1 MNFVESIPH
10 DFIES
15 MPHSFFQVIPHNFD
29 AASLPVFLGDAFLAL
44 AIIGC
49 LFTVLACFCVVGF
62 PNPKLNS
69 ISAPPAVTVLK
80 PLHGFEPGIAGLIA
94 ALCRQNYPA
103 PVQIVCGTQRPDSPA
118 VAAIRAITA
127 DFPDLEI
134 EVAVEPRS
142 RGTNRKVSNL
152 INMLPRARHDT
163 LVLSDSDIAV
173 EPDYLRS
180 LTSLLAAPRVG
191 AVTCLYH
198 GIDGE
203 GLWARFSALAIN
215 AQFLPHAIVAVSLG
229 LAKPCFGATIALRR
243 SVLERIGGFTALA
256 DVLADDHAVGVA
268 VRSAGYEVVTA
279 PFLVGHHCFEES
291 FRQLFRHQMRVART
305 IKSIDPVAYAG
316 TIVTHPWPFAL
327 LPLLGGDPAAIMVAI
342 AVLVAR
348 VTLCRCVEW
357 RFGLPR
363 QNYWLIPLHDLIAFT
378 VYATSFFG
386 ATVHWRGADY
396 RVAPNGSLIEG
407 QDLRQS

>member
-15 MPHSFFQVIPHNFD
+15 MPHSFFQIIPHNFA
-29 AASLPVFLGDAFLAL
+29 AASLPIFLGDAFLAL

-49 LFTVLACFCVVGF
+49 LFTVLACFCVVSF

-69 ISAPPAVTVLK
+69 IGEPPAVTVLK

-103 PVQIVCGTQRPDSPA
+103 PMQIVCGTQRPDSPA
-118 VAAIRAITA
+118 VSAIRAVAA

-134 EVAVEPRS
+134 EVAVEPRG

-198 GIDGE
+198 GIGGE

-243 SVLERIGGFTALA
+243 SVLDRIGGFTALA
-256 DVLADDHAVGVA
+256 DVLADDHAIGVA

-327 LPLLGGDPAAIMVAI
+327 LALLGGDPAAIMVAI

-363 QNYWLIPLHDLIAFT
+363 QNYWLIPVHDLIAFA
-378 VYATSFFG
+378 VYAASFFG

>member
-103 PVQIVCGTQRPDSPA
+103 PVQIVCGTQRPESPA

-363 QNYWLIPLHDLIAFT
+363 QNYWLIPLHDLIAFA
-378 VYATSFFG
+378 VYAASFFG